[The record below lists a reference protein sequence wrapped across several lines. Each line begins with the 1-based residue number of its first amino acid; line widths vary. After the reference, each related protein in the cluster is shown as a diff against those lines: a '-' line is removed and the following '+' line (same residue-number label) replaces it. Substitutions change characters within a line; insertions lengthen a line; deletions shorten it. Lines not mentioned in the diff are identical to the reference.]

1 MTRLEIMRIA
11 RAAFANAAAFDVAK
25 KHLQAQMVARGTDGS
40 LHDTQAHLCEDG
52 RTVLL
57 YAAYESD
64 TPACASFMLARPIAE
79 EDFEHGFYTALLEGV
94 HLTATK

>member
-1 MTRLEIMRIA
+1 MTKLEIL
-11 RAAFANAAAFDVAK
+11 RAARDAFRNANAFAAAK
-25 KHLQAQMVARGTDGS
+25 EILRKQMIERGAGAT

-57 YAAYESD
+57 WAAYESD

-79 EDFEHGFYTALLEGV
+79 EDFEPGFYTAQLEEN
-94 HLTATK
+94 